1 MRQNDLRSMRRLL
14 GELVEK
20 LDHSHR
26 ELEDLL
32 EIGHGNLHK
41 LLDGKIELRVRHLLT
56 FAELLQVAPSE
67 LVAAGC
73 PESEAAATRRLS
85 DWLPSLRA
93 AEPARPPAHTE
104 LPVTREELTRLLRQE
119 VRREVARQA
128 ARRPPAAPDGEPTPS
143 D

>member
-1 MRQNDLRSMRRLL
+1 MWQNDLRSMRRLL
-14 GELVEK
+14 GELVER
-20 LDHSHR
+20 LDRSHR

-67 LVAAGC
+67 LLAVGC

-85 DWLPSLRA
+85 DWLPSLRQ
-93 AEPARPPAHTE
+93 AEAERPPGHVA
-104 LPVTREELTRLLRQE
+104 LPATREELTELLR
-119 VRREVARQA
+119 
-128 ARRPPAAPDGEPTPS
+128 PATPDGEPTPS

>member
-1 MRQNDLRSMRRLL
+1 MWQNDLRSMRRLL

-20 LDHSHR
+20 LDRSHR

-67 LVAAGC
+67 LLAVGC
-73 PESEAAATRRLS
+73 PEAEAAATRRLS
-85 DWLPSLRA
+85 DWLPSLRQA
-93 AEPARPPAHTE
+93 QPQRPPAHPA
-104 LPVTREELTRLLRQE
+104 LPATREELMQLLRQE
-119 VRREVARQA
+119 ISREMEGRR
-128 ARRPPAAPDGEPTPS
+128 G
-143 D
+143 

>member
-1 MRQNDLRSMRRLL
+1 MWQNDLRSMRRLL

-20 LDHSHR
+20 LDRSHR

-41 LLDGKIELRVRHLLT
+41 LLDGKIEFRVRHLLT

-67 LVAAGC
+67 LVAYGC
-73 PESEAAATRRLS
+73 PETEAAATRRLA
-85 DWLPSLRA
+85 DWLPSLRQ
-93 AEPARPPAHTE
+93 AEPPRLPAHTE
-104 LPVTREELTRLLRQE
+104 LPVSREELTQLLRQE
-119 VRREVARQA
+119 VRREMARQA
-128 ARRPPAAPDGEPTPS
+128 ARRPPARPDGEPTPS

>member
-1 MRQNDLRSMRRLL
+1 MWQNDLRSMRRLL
-14 GELVEK
+14 GDLVER
-20 LDHSHR
+20 LDRSHR

-67 LVAAGC
+67 LLAVGC

-85 DWLPSLRA
+85 DWLPALRSPQP
-93 AEPARPPAHTE
+93 EPAAHPA
-104 LPVTREELTRLLRQE
+104 LPATREELMQLLRQE
-119 VRREVARQA
+119 ISREMARQA
-128 ARRPPAAPDGEPTPS
+128 ADAPPATPDDEPQPS
-143 D
+143 G